1 MSLYVCTATPVGRA
15 WHVEVP
21 AVARST
27 QALRFADIENVVRDL
42 VTIMTGEQDPEVDVR
57 VSLPAEIQ
65 SCLDEAARQRALEVQ
80 ARRAAS
86 AQYRQAAVALRSM
99 GLTLADVGAVLGIS
113 HQRAAQL
120 TRPADL
126 ESEEP
131 SARL

>member
-1 MSLYVCTATPVGRA
+1 M
-15 WHVEVP
+15 EVP

-42 VTIMTGEQDPEVDVR
+42 VTIMAGEQDPEVEVH

-80 ARRAAS
+80 ARRAAA
-86 AQYRQAAVALRSM
+86 AQYRQAATALRSM

-131 SARL
+131 PARL